1 MIFGFFFEF
10 FLKISVLEVE
20 IGKNGPGIFVSGHSS
35 PLYCIKTMF
44 KNNNLNLFI
53 LNLLLGPW

>member
-20 IGKNGPGIFVSGHSS
+20 IGKNGPGILGVNGGNGFRTILIV
-35 PLYCIKTMF
+35 PY
-44 KNNNLNLFI
+44 NLNKFFQI
-53 LNLLLGPW
+53 S